1 MTKDQPSP
9 DATRDALLLEIAERH
24 LFLDTLETANADS
37 LDFHEHAVWA
47 IRSALEAAFE
57 AGRCAANNASK
68 DRTMT
73 AITTI
78 RIDHAA
84 VPDPLNSKDPDAVAR
99 MIEAALRDEGLTA
112 EASDVFSHI
121 KIELP
126 TTQLAA
132 ASAFLASLQ
141 LI

>member
-1 MTKDQPSP
+1 M
-9 DATRDALLLEIAERH
+9 I
-24 LFLDTLETANADS
+24 
-37 LDFHEHAVWA
+37 
-47 IRSALEAAFE
+47 
-57 AGRCAANNASK
+57 
-68 DRTMT
+68 

-84 VPDPLNSKDPDAVAR
+84 LPDPLNLKSPDAAAR
-99 MIEAALRDEGLTA
+99 MIEAALRDEGITA
-112 EASDVFSHI
+112 EASDVISHI

-132 ASAFLASLQ
+132 ASAMLASLQ

>member
-1 MTKDQPSP
+1 
-9 DATRDALLLEIAERH
+9 
-24 LFLDTLETANADS
+24 
-37 LDFHEHAVWA
+37 
-47 IRSALEAAFE
+47 
-57 AGRCAANNASK
+57 
-68 DRTMT
+68 MT

-84 VPDPLNSKDPDAVAR
+84 LPEHLDRSRPDMVAEV
-99 MIEAALRDEGLTA
+99 IETELRDAGITA
-112 EASDVFSHI
+112 EASDVISHI

-132 ASAFLASLQ
+132 ASTLLVSLH